1 VFSGLQAD
9 PRFASAAR
17 VREQKLESGMTAIV
31 TRGEKPWGVLAVF
44 TKAVR
49 QFSPAEAKFLEAISA
64 ILGTVLTRAES

>member
-1 VFSGLQAD
+1 
-9 PRFASAAR
+9 
-17 VREQKLESGMTAIV
+17 MTAIV